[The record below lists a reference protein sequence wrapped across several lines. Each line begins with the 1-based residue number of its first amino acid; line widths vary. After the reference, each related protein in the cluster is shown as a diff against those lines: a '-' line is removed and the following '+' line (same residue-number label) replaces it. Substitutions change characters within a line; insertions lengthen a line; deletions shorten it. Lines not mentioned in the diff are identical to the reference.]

1 MQIHVISSLYHLF
14 DNLLWK
20 EFDKQYRV
28 RKVQSYAA
36 KAIPKALSMRT
47 MKKIR
52 AIIVFLLMYLR
63 FKIRQCLRKSFKTHI
78 IQTQYGPIKGARR
91 ISCWNEPFYSYE
103 KIPFAKPPVGNLRFK
118 DPVPPNSWKKPLN
131 CTKEA
136 PMPRQVNV
144 VMKNV
149 EGNEDCLYLNVFTN
163 DPDSRKPRPVMVW
176 IYGGGF
182 VSGTTSKN
190 FYSPDYFMSENVVLV
205 SIAYRVSILGFLSLK
220 DPSLGIPGN
229 AGLKDQI
236 MALKWVR
243 DNIANFGGDPNN
255 VTVFGESAGGASVHY
270 LMLSDQA
277 KGLFH
282 RAIMMSGSA
291 LTPWALVP
299 PNNWVYRLAQRMG
312 FKGEL
317 TDRHVLDFFMKAKS
331 GDLVKHDSKLL
342 NKEEIRNLILF
353 ASGPVI
359 EPYVN
364 ENCVI
369 PKHPRLMA
377 RDAWG
382 KDVPVIIGGN
392 SFEGLFCFPDVK
404 KHPWKLETFKNGE
417 YLVPLELNLD
427 RDSAKCKE
435 LGLRLLKEHFANQK
449 PTLFPYLN
457 LLSYKY
463 FWHGLHRTLLS
474 RAKYA
479 KAPTF
484 LYRFDFDS
492 PTFNHARIICCGK
505 RRRGVSHA
513 DDLSYLFYNAIAHD
527 LRPGSAEYKTI
538 KSLVGMWTQ
547 FAETGDPN
555 IESVTTNAWQPI
567 RNDETFKCLNISYK
581 ISFIDLP
588 ESKSLEVWD
597 SLYEE
602 DDLI

>member
-1 MQIHVISSLYHLF
+1 
-14 DNLLWK
+14 
-20 EFDKQYRV
+20 
-28 RKVQSYAA
+28 
-36 KAIPKALSMRT
+36 

-118 DPVPPNSWKKPLN
+118 DPVPPNSWKKPLD

-163 DPDSRKPRPVMVW
+163 DPDPRKPRPVMVW

-255 VTVFGESAGGASVHY
+255 VTVFGESA
-270 LMLSDQA
+270 
-277 KGLFH
+277 
-282 RAIMMSGSA
+282 
-291 LTPWALVP
+291 
-299 PNNWVYRLAQRMG
+299 
-312 FKGEL
+312 
-317 TDRHVLDFFMKAKS
+317 AKS
-331 GDLVKHDSKLL
+331 GDLVKHESKLL

-427 RDSAKCKE
+427 RDSA
-435 LGLRLLKEHFANQK
+435 K

-597 SLYEE
+597 SLYE

>member
-1 MQIHVISSLYHLF
+1 
-14 DNLLWK
+14 
-20 EFDKQYRV
+20 
-28 RKVQSYAA
+28 
-36 KAIPKALSMRT
+36 
-47 MKKIR
+47 
-52 AIIVFLLMYLR
+52 
-63 FKIRQCLRKSFKTHI
+63 
-78 IQTQYGPIKGARR
+78 
-91 ISCWNEPFYSYE
+91 
-103 KIPFAKPPVGNLRFK
+103 
-118 DPVPPNSWKKPLN
+118 
-131 CTKEA
+131 
-136 PMPRQVNV
+136 
-144 VMKNV
+144 
-149 EGNEDCLYLNVFTN
+149 
-163 DPDSRKPRPVMVW
+163 MVW

-205 SIAYRVSILGFLSLK
+205 SIAYRVSILGNNRYFLCFVIRWFCLSGFLSLN

-392 SFEGLFCFPDVK
+392 SFEGLFCFPGAILLFILYRGRFCLVLLVLFFSDVK

-457 LLSYKY
+457 VKFYQNIHNTYHLK
-463 FWHGLHRTLLS
+463 
-474 RAKYA
+474 
-479 KAPTF
+479 
-484 LYRFDFDS
+484 
-492 PTFNHARIICCGK
+492 
-505 RRRGVSHA
+505 
-513 DDLSYLFYNAIAHD
+513 LFINCSFCH
-527 LRPGSAEYKTI
+527 T
-538 KSLVGMWTQ
+538 
-547 FAETGDPN
+547 
-555 IESVTTNAWQPI
+555 
-567 RNDETFKCLNISYK
+567 NISGTGCIEHFFLVRNTRK
-581 ISFIDLP
+581 RQLFFIGLTSIHQLSTTP
-588 ESKSLEVWD
+588 ALSVVEKGGEVFHMQTTCHI
-597 SLYEE
+597 YF
-602 DDLI
+602 IMQ